1 MVLIMMRHSLP
12 WSAIHGQ
19 ILTLDNLMLRG
30 RPLANC
36 CCMCCCNA
44 ESVDHLL
51 LSCPIAHSL
60 WMYMIRLVG
69 IDWVM
74 LGSVVDLLFC
84 WYHWLGK
91 LSSDIW
97 NLVPRCFMWT
107 IWTEWNRQSF
117 EDEGKTVVQLL
128 EFCQRTLFDCS
139 RCWGLSD
146 CSTLLDFLSS
156 IRID

>member
-60 WMYMIRLVG
+60 WMYVY
-69 IDWVM
+69 D
-74 LGSVVDLLFC
+74 SVVWDRLGHARFSCGLIILLVSLA
-84 WYHWLGK
+84 W
-91 LSSDIW
+91 
-97 NLVPRCFMWT
+97 
-107 IWTEWNRQSF
+107 EA
-117 EDEGKTVVQLL
+117 
-128 EFCQRTLFDCS
+128 
-139 RCWGLSD
+139 
-146 CSTLLDFLSS
+146 
-156 IRID
+156 